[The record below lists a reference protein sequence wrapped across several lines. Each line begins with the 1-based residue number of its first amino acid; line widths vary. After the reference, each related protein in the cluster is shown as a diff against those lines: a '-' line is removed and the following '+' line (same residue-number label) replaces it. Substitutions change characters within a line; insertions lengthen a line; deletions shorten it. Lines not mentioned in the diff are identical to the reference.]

1 MTDAER
7 SRVNLKIHDRAI
19 AGPVLERLVS
29 AAAVRADLSVDRIV
43 DAMTVVD
50 AFVAASQRSL
60 PNGATT
66 AWSVSFG
73 PGTIHLALD
82 GLETSQAEAVRSAAV
97 LPEIGDVLAQTSH
110 SVEIIENEGDSSLV
124 VTIA

>member
-1 MTDAER
+1 MTEAER
-7 SRVNLKIHDRAI
+7 SRVNLKINDRAL
-19 AGPVLERLVS
+19 AAPVLERLVS
-29 AAAVRADLSVDRIV
+29 AAAVRADLPVDRIV
-43 DAMTVVD
+43 DALTVVD

-60 PNGATT
+60 PNSAAS
-66 AWSVSFG
+66 AWSVSIA

-82 GLETSQAEAVRSAAV
+82 GLDASQADAVRSAAV
-97 LPEIGDVLAQTSH
+97 LPEIGDVLAQTAR